1 VRQWNGLDSLQSW
14 SFTRVPLIGRH
25 DTSIFEW
32 LPDLGPS
39 IWSWLTVESMISTV
53 PLASSG
59 VKRWSEPAMVRR
71 WVGTGMIEAHPEG
84 AAGACPMMSSEN

>member
-1 VRQWNGLDSLQSW
+1 MRQWNGLDSLPSW

-53 PLASSG
+53 PLPPRGQALE
-59 VKRWSEPAMVRR
+59 R
-71 WVGTGMIEAHPEG
+71 TGDGAALGRHRQIEAHPEG

>member
-1 VRQWNGLDSLQSW
+1 
-14 SFTRVPLIGRH
+14 
-25 DTSIFEW
+25 
-32 LPDLGPS
+32 
-39 IWSWLTVESMISTV
+39 LTVESMISTV

-59 VKRWSEPAMVRR
+59 VKRCSEPAMVRR